1 MKVSNCTSMSID
13 AIHNNYCQGP
23 CRKGNC
29 IQTCNTHISILEKLL
44 VYRLI
49 KFYWKNHIIVFL
61 NRRFRYRQL
70 GNPAW

>member
-29 IQTCNTHISILEKLL
+29 IQTCNTHISILEKSIIYVNKILL
-44 VYRLI
+44 E
-49 KFYWKNHIIVFL
+49 KSHNSFSE
-61 NRRFRYRQL
+61 
-70 GNPAW
+70 